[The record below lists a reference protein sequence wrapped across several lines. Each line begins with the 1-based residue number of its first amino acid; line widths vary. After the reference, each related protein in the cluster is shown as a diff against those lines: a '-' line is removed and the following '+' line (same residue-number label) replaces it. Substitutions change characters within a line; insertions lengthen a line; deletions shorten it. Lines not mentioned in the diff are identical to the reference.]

1 VDVEMGMTMWDEVRH
16 QIEALTADIRSM
28 PVVEP
33 AAPLQVRR
41 EIEAAFDLQNPVAL
55 EQLTRQVAVLLRRY
69 TTHVTHPRYFGLFN
83 PSVTVAG
90 IVGDTLAA
98 LYNPQLATWQHA
110 PAANELERMTLAH
123 LARALGLDSER
134 VFANFTSGGAEA
146 NMSAVLV
153 ALAHRFPQVA
163 EHGVAAID
171 APPVIYITSE
181 SHHSFVK
188 IARMAGLGTRALAEI
203 PLTSRYT
210 LDARVLAERMRLDA
224 HEGRT
229 PFMIV
234 GTVGTTGGGL
244 VDPLDEIA
252 DVAADN
258 NAWFH
263 ADAAWGGAA
272 VLVPRLRPVVRGIER
287 ADSITWDAHKW
298 LSAPMGAGMFFCR
311 HPESVR
317 RAFALSASYMPPSA
331 GEDTVDPYA
340 TTTQWSRRAIG
351 LKVFMTIAELG
362 AAGMTEM
369 LERQTDMGDRL
380 RARLHAAGWTIA
392 NDTALPLVCFTH
404 DDIVAGRTSTA
415 DILRHVYARG
425 RVWISDVVLGGRARV
440 LRACITSFRTCEEDV
455 KCLVDEIELARA
467 VTGRTN

>member
-1 VDVEMGMTMWDEVRH
+1 MTVWDEVRQ
-16 QIEALTADIRSM
+16 QIEGFTTDIRSM
-28 PVVEP
+28 RVVE
-33 AAPLQVRR
+33 AASPLQVRR
-41 EIEAAFDLQNPVAL
+41 EIEAAFDLQSPVAL
-55 EQLTRQVAVLLRRY
+55 EQLTRRVAVLLRRY

-83 PSVTVAG
+83 PSVTAAG
-90 IVGDTLAA
+90 IIGDTLAA

-123 LARALGLDSER
+123 LARALGFDSER

-153 ALAHRFPQVA
+153 ALAHRFPQAA

-188 IARMAGLGTRALAEI
+188 IVRMAGLGTRALAEI
-203 PLTSRYT
+203 PLTPRLT
-210 LDARVLAERMRLDA
+210 LDTRALAEQMRSDA
-224 HEGRT
+224 RAGRT

-244 VDPLDEIA
+244 VDPLDDIA

-272 VLVPRLRPVVRGIER
+272 VLVPRLRTVVRGIER

-317 RAFALSASYMPPSA
+317 RAFALSASYMPPSS

-340 TTTQWSRRAIG
+340 ATMQWSRRAIG

-362 AAGMTEM
+362 AAGMTER
-369 LERQTDMGDRL
+369 LERQAEMGDRL
-380 RARLHAAGWTIA
+380 RARLRAAGWTIA
-392 NDTALPLVCFTH
+392 NDTALPLVCFSH
-404 DDIVAGRTSTA
+404 DDIVTGRTSTA
-415 DILRHVYARG
+415 DILRHIYARG
-425 RVWISDVVLGGRARV
+425 HVWISDVVLGGRARV
-440 LRACITSFRTCEEDV
+440 LRACITSFRTSDEDV
-455 KCLVDEIELARA
+455 TCLVDEIELARA
-467 VTGRTN
+467 ETGRTK